1 MKWPWNYIKEKR
13 EEKERIES
21 EISRKVAELNRLIEK
36 QKQKEHDSHIVD
48 SLNTYNYRASNN
60 YVKLNYM
67 DDGSVEFRYCKEE
80 PHYPSMATVTT
91 ILLELTKDEIYL
103 IGEFLHEH
111 NNKS

>member
-21 EISRKVAELNRLIEK
+21 EISRKVAELTNIIEK
-36 QKQKEHDSHIVD
+36 QKQKEHDSHIID
-48 SLNTYNYRASNN
+48 SLSTRDYCSPYD

-67 DDGSVEFRYCKEE
+67 DDG
-80 PHYPSMATVTT
+80 VT
-91 ILLELTKDEIYL
+91 EISLIHGYESFIFKLSKNNTYL
-103 IGEFLHEH
+103 IGEFLHEC